1 MSRPVPSAAVL
12 AAVMVVAAVA
22 VAVAELA
29 IPGGGRGALLVTLVL
44 WTAIAQGSV
53 AAVAAAEYTGAR
65 WVEQVRGELLAPARM
80 LPLLLVLFVFLWPQL
95 DLYPWAAAPGAWLNR
110 PFFAGRNVALLAAAA
125 LLASLFAARAERRD
139 PSARRFAVA
148 YLVVYAASQSLV
160 AFDWVMSLAYPWVSS
175 MFGLYFMVEALYAG
189 VALAGV
195 LFLLLGRPP
204 REAGGARWEA
214 AGRDAGLLL
223 FGFSVLWGGL
233 FFAQFLLIWYG
244 NLPEE
249 VSLVAAR
256 LAGRATRPLVPAFI
270 ALCWGVPFFLLISAW
285 AKRSALAVGIAS
297 GSVLLGLAA
306 ERLMF
311 MLPALPLRFGV
322 LALENALLVAV
333 WLVLSLRRRS
343 PAGQAA
349 ARASGGGPRS

>member
-1 MSRPVPSAAVL
+1 MSRSAPSAAVP

-22 VAVAELA
+22 VGVLELA
-29 IPGGGRGALLVTLVL
+29 VPGGGRGALLVTLVL

-53 AAVAAAEYTGAR
+53 AAAAAAEYTGAR
-65 WVEQVRGELLAPARM
+65 WVEQVRVELLATARM
-80 LPLLLVLFVFLWPQL
+80 LPLLLVLFLLLWPQL
-95 DLYPWAAAPGAWLNR
+95 DLYGWAAAPGAWLNR
-110 PFFAGRNVALLAAAA
+110 PFFVARSVAFLAASA
-125 LLASLFAARAERRD
+125 LLASLFAVRAQRRD
-139 PSARRFAVA
+139 PSTKRFAVG
-148 YLVVYAASQSLV
+148 YLVVYAASQTLV

-195 LFLLLGRPP
+195 LFLLLGRRR

-249 VSLVAAR
+249 VSFIATR
-256 LAGRATRPLVPAFI
+256 LAEKATRPLIPAFI

-306 ERLMF
+306 ERLLF

-322 LALENALLVAV
+322 LALENALLLAV
-333 WLVLSLRRRS
+333 WLAVSLRRS
-343 PAGQAA
+343 PPGEAA
-349 ARASGGGPRS
+349 ARASGGGAPG